1 VNRKIK
7 FQKGGSVLSSQE
19 SLAQQILSG
28 QRPKR
33 RSAAERRGGRTTSNP
48 FTEEQRDTASK
59 IFPDTRVFEKAY
71 DDYTSGKELSSEN
84 KRDLAVET
92 GFAALGAVP
101 VFGTV
106 AQRGKPMVKSLL
118 KKLLGE
124 GSERANKVPKPT
136 ADKIKGIAPRSDIK
150 TGEVTSVP
158 KGKVDS
164 PKGRGP
170 FDKDGQL
177 KGAAKQS
184 NLDKVAAGTKKIV
197 EKANQKKIAK
207 NLNKKVGGGKPVP
220 AVRKTTSP
228 AVAPKSKVPAVAPK
242 SKVPANRQA
251 GFNLGSPKGK
261 GSNLKKL
268 IGPALATGAGAYL
281 LSSEKDAKPS
291 AGSQAGGT
299 SVNTSSDGS
308 NAGAGAGMDTDLFDT
323 PTGVTGRKPTGTTGR
338 KPKKDPTE
346 GGDYKSYSKDNNDFM
361 YMTQKGYDEEE
372 EQGDKAGGRP
382 GRGKLKTQG
391 MNKTAKRKA
400 GFSGKGSGAALRG
413 F

>member
-101 VFGTV
+101 VFGTA
-106 AQRGKPMVKSLL
+106 AQRGKPVVKSLL

-228 AVAPKSKVPAVAPK
+228 AVAPKPR
-242 SKVPANRQA
+242 VPANRQP
-251 GFNLGSPKGK
+251 GFNLGSPKDK
-261 GSNLKKL
+261 GSNLKKF

-346 GGDYKSYSKDNNDFM
+346 GGKYKSYSKDNNDFM